1 MNLRERTFEM
11 LRSQPDQRFKAREI
25 AEWIHQTYPSETL
38 DKMRRSSFLET
49 ETALLSQLVAEIG
62 ANRPTWQSRYS
73 NLRTTEGRPRRYYWT
88 EKSEIE
94 EVLDSEAADNPESL
108 SISQIVEVTPRIMER
123 DLYPMLTEFISSEV
137 GATAFRINEGTASN
151 RRGPGGNKWL
161 YPDIVAIEA
170 LGSGLIGH
178 SQKMTVAARAMAE
191 KKTAGHRS

>member
-1 MNLRERTFEM
+1 M